1 MASTPLKAFGLGL
14 ALSVAFASA
23 SLAEPVKI
31 GSKNFTEQF
40 IVAEIYA
47 QALEK
52 SGIEVQRR
60 LNLGAT
66 QIAHSALTSGEID
79 FYPEYTG
86 TALAAVVKGELDGDA
101 DKIYQDVKTYYEN
114 ELDLTLLEPT
124 QINNGYAIILLPE
137 TAEANGL
144 TTLSDLG
151 PKSKDLTFGAE
162 GTFGERKDG
171 LPGLKDV
178 YGIEFKEFVQ
188 FAKLGIRY
196 SALTSKQ
203 IDVSFGF
210 ATDWQIEDSKL
221 TVLDDDKALFPP
233 YYLVPVVR
241 QDALEAN
248 PQLAEVL
255 NKVSPLLNNEN
266 MRALNAAVERDRK
279 EPAEV
284 AAEFLAENGI

>member
-1 MASTPLKAFGLGL
+1 MFSNTLKAAGIGIAAAFVSV
-14 ALSVAFASA
+14 LSAH
-23 SLAEPVKI
+23 AEPVKI

-52 SGIEVQRR
+52 AGIEVEKR

-66 QIAHSALTSGEID
+66 QIAHTALTSGEID
-79 FYPEYTG
+79 LYPEYTG
-86 TALAAVVKGELDGDA
+86 TALAAVVKGELAGGA
-101 DKIYQDVKTYYEN
+101 DQIYADVKKHYE
-114 ELDLTLLEPT
+114 EKLGLTLLKPT
-124 QINNGYAIILLPE
+124 AINNGYAIILLPE
-137 TAEANGL
+137 KAAEFKL
-144 TTLSDLG
+144 KTLSDLG
-151 PKSKDLTFGAE
+151 PASKDLTFGAE

-171 LPGLKDV
+171 LPGLEKV
-178 YGIEFKEFVQ
+178 YGIKFKEFVQ

-196 SALTSKQ
+196 SALIDKQ

-210 ATDWQIEDSKL
+210 ATDWQIEDNKL
-221 TVLDDDKALFPP
+221 AVLDDDKSLFPP

-241 QDALEAN
+241 QDALAKN
-248 PQLAEVL
+248 PKIAETL
-255 NKVSPLLNNEN
+255 DKIAPLLTNEK

-284 AAEFLAENGI
+284 AAEFLKSEGL

>member
-1 MASTPLKAFGLGL
+1 MFLNALKVVGLGL
-14 ALSVAFASA
+14 AATFITALSAQG
-23 SLAEPVKI
+23 EPVKI

-52 SGIEVQRR
+52 AGIEVERR

-66 QIAHSALTSGEID
+66 QIAHAALTSGEID
-79 FYPEYTG
+79 LYPEYTG
-86 TALAAVVKGELDGDA
+86 TALAAVVKGELTSDA
-101 DKIYQDVKTYYEN
+101 DQIYADVKKHYEDQ
-114 ELDLTLLEPT
+114 LGLTLLKPT
-124 QINNGYAIILLPE
+124 AINNGYAIIMLPE
-137 TAEANGL
+137 KAEEFKL
-144 TTLSDLG
+144 KTLSDLG
-151 PKSKDLTFGAE
+151 PASKDLTFGAE

-171 LPGLKDV
+171 LPGLEKA
-178 YGIEFKEFVQ
+178 YGIKFKEFVQ

-196 SALTSKQ
+196 SALTSEQ

-210 ATDWQIEDSKL
+210 STDWQIEDSKL
-221 TVLDDDKALFPP
+221 AVLDDDKGLFPP

-248 PQLAEVL
+248 PKIAETL
-255 NKVSPLLNNEN
+255 DKIAPLLTNEK
-266 MRALNAAVERDRK
+266 MRAMNAAVERDRK

-284 AAEFLAENGI
+284 AAEFLKAEGV

>member
-1 MASTPLKAFGLGL
+1 MFSNTFKAAGLGIAAAL
-14 ALSVAFASA
+14 ASVLSAQ
-23 SLAEPVKI
+23 AEPVKI

-52 SGIEVQRR
+52 AGIEVEKR

-66 QIAHSALTSGEID
+66 QIAHTALTSGEID
-79 FYPEYTG
+79 LYPEYTG
-86 TALAAVVKGELDGDA
+86 TALAAVVKGELTSDA
-101 DKIYQDVKTYYEN
+101 DKIYADVKKYYEDN
-114 ELDLTLLEPT
+114 LQLTLLKPT
-124 QINNGYAIILLPE
+124 AINNGYAIILLPE
-137 TAEANGL
+137 KAEEFKL
-144 TTLSDLG
+144 KTLSDLG
-151 PKSKDLTFGAE
+151 PASKDLTFGAE

-171 LPGLKDV
+171 LPGLEKV
-178 YGIEFKEFVQ
+178 YGIKFKEFVQ

-210 ATDWQIEDSKL
+210 STDWQIEDNNL
-221 TVLDDDKALFPP
+221 AVLDDDKGLFPP

-241 QDALEAN
+241 QDALKAN
-248 PQLAEVL
+248 PKIAETL
-255 NKVSPLLNNEN
+255 DKIAPLLTNEK

-279 EPAEV
+279 EPADV
-284 AAEFLAENGI
+284 AAEFLKSEGL

>member
-1 MASTPLKAFGLGL
+1 MFPKYLKSIAIGV
-14 ALSVAFASA
+14 AATVISAFAVQ
-23 SLAEPVKI
+23 AEPVKI

-52 SGIEVQRR
+52 AGIEVQKR

-66 QIAHSALTSGEID
+66 QIAHTALTSGEID
-79 FYPEYTG
+79 LYPEYTG
-86 TALAAVVKGELDGDA
+86 TALAAVVKGELTSNPDQ
-101 DKIYQDVKTYYEN
+101 IYNDVKKYYE
-114 ELDLTLLEPT
+114 EQLDLTLLKPT
-124 QINNGYAIILLPE
+124 AINNGYAIIMLPE
-137 TAEANGL
+137 RAEEFKLKTL
-144 TTLSDLG
+144 TDLG
-151 PKSKDLTFGAE
+151 PVSKDLTFGAE

-171 LPGLKDV
+171 LPGLEQV
-178 YGIEFKEFVQ
+178 YGIKFKEFVK

-221 TVLDDDKALFPP
+221 AVLADDKGLFPP
-233 YYLVPVVR
+233 YYLVPIVR
-241 QDALEAN
+241 QDALKAN
-248 PQLAEVL
+248 PKIAEVL
-255 NKVSPLLNNEN
+255 DKLAPLLTNEK
-266 MRALNAAVERDRK
+266 MRAMNAAVERDRK

-284 AAEFLAENGI
+284 AAEFLKAENI

>member
-1 MASTPLKAFGLGL
+1 MISRLFKSIAISGL
-14 ALSVAFASA
+14 AAVTSVLAAH
-23 SLAEPVKI
+23 AEPVKI

-52 SGIEVQRR
+52 AGIEVQKR

-66 QIAHSALTSGEID
+66 QIAHTALTSGEID
-79 FYPEYTG
+79 LYPEYTG
-86 TALAAVVKGELDGDA
+86 TALAAVVKGELTSDPDQ
-101 DKIYQDVKTYYEN
+101 IYNEVKKHYEDQ
-114 ELDLTLLEPT
+114 LQLTLLKPT
-124 QINNGYAIILLPE
+124 AINNGYAIIMLPDRA
-137 TAEANGL
+137 AEFKLKTL
-144 TTLSDLG
+144 TDLG
-151 PKSKDLTFGAE
+151 PVSKDLTFGAE

-171 LPGLKDV
+171 LPGLEKV
-178 YGIEFKEFVQ
+178 YGIKFKEFVK

-210 ATDWQIEDSKL
+210 ATDWQIEDNKL
-221 TVLDDDKALFPP
+221 AVLEDDKGLFPP

-241 QDALEAN
+241 QDALKAN
-248 PQLAEVL
+248 PKIAEVL
-255 NKVSPLLNNEN
+255 DKLAPLLTNEK
-266 MRALNAAVERDRK
+266 MRAMNAAVERDRK

-284 AAEFLAENGI
+284 AAEFLKAEGL

>member
-1 MASTPLKAFGLGL
+1 MISRLFKSIAISGL
-14 ALSVAFASA
+14 AAVTSVLAAH
-23 SLAEPVKI
+23 AEPVKI

-52 SGIEVQRR
+52 AGIEVQKR

-66 QIAHSALTSGEID
+66 QIAHTALTSGEID
-79 FYPEYTG
+79 LYPEYTG
-86 TALAAVVKGELDGDA
+86 TALAAVVKGELTSDPDQ
-101 DKIYQDVKTYYEN
+101 IYNEVKKHYEDQ
-114 ELDLTLLEPT
+114 LQLTLLKPT
-124 QINNGYAIILLPE
+124 AINNGYAIIMLPDRA
-137 TAEANGL
+137 AEFKLKTL
-144 TTLSDLG
+144 TDLD
-151 PKSKDLTFGAE
+151 PVSKDLTFGAE

-171 LPGLKDV
+171 LPGLEKV
-178 YGIEFKEFVQ
+178 YGIKFKEFVK

-210 ATDWQIEDSKL
+210 ATDWQIEDNKL
-221 TVLDDDKALFPP
+221 AVLEDDKGLFPP

-241 QDALEAN
+241 QDALKAN
-248 PQLAEVL
+248 PKIAEVL
-255 NKVSPLLNNEN
+255 DKLAPLLTNEK
-266 MRALNAAVERDRK
+266 MRAMNAAVERDRK

-284 AAEFLAENGI
+284 AAEFLKAEGI

>member
-1 MASTPLKAFGLGL
+1 MASTTLKAFGLGL

-114 ELDLTLLEPT
+114 ELKLTLLEPT

-144 TTLSDLG
+144 KTLSDLG

-284 AAEFLAENGI
+284 AADFLAENGI

>member
-1 MASTPLKAFGLGL
+1 MISRTLKAAGLGL
-14 ALSVAFASA
+14 GLTVALSAFAH
-23 SLAEPVKI
+23 AEPVKI

-52 SGIEVQRR
+52 AGIEVEKR

-66 QIAHSALTSGEID
+66 QIAHTALTSGEID
-79 FYPEYTG
+79 LYPEYTG
-86 TALAAVVKGELDGDA
+86 TALAAVVKGELTSDA
-101 DKIYQDVKTYYEN
+101 DKIYSDVKTYYEN

-124 QINNGYAIILLPE
+124 AINNGYAIILLPE
-137 TAEANGL
+137 KAEEYKL

-151 PKSKDLTFGAE
+151 PASKDLTFGAE

-171 LPGLKDV
+171 LPGLEEV
-178 YGIEFKEFVQ
+178 YGIKFKEFVK

-196 SALTSKQ
+196 SALTSEQ

-210 ATDWQIEDSKL
+210 STDWQIEDSKL
-221 TVLDDDKALFPP
+221 AVLEDDKNLFPP
-233 YYLVPVVR
+233 YYLVPIVR
-241 QDALEAN
+241 QDAMSAN
-248 PQLAEVL
+248 PEIAEVL
-255 NKVSPLLNNEN
+255 NKIAPLLTNEK
-266 MRALNAAVERDRK
+266 MRAMNAAVERDRK

-284 AAEFLAENGI
+284 AAEFIAAEGL

>member
-1 MASTPLKAFGLGL
+1 MKSLRTAVLAL
-14 ALSVAFASA
+14 ALSAATAFPAM
-23 SLAEPVKI
+23 AEPVKI

-52 SGIEVQRR
+52 AGVEVEKR

-66 QIAHSALTSGEID
+66 QIAHTALTSGEID
-79 FYPEYTG
+79 LYPEYTG
-86 TALAAVVKGELDGDA
+86 TALAAVVKGELTSDA
-101 DKIYQDVKTYYEN
+101 DQIYTAVKKFYEEN
-114 ELDLTLLEPT
+114 LDLTLLEPT
-124 QINNGYAIILLPE
+124 AINNGYAIILLPE
-137 TAEANGL
+137 KAEEYKLKTL
-144 TTLSDLG
+144 TDLG
-151 PKSKDLTFGAE
+151 PASKDLTFGAE

-171 LPGLKDV
+171 LPGLERV
-178 YGIEFKEFVQ
+178 YGIKFKEFVQ

-196 SALTSKQ
+196 SALTSEQ

-210 ATDWQIEDSKL
+210 STDWQIEDSKL
-221 TVLDDDKALFPP
+221 AVLEDDKGLFPP

-248 PQLAEVL
+248 PKIAETL
-255 NKVSPLLNNEN
+255 NKIAPLLTNEK
-266 MRALNAAVERDRK
+266 MRAMNAAVERDRK

-284 AAEFLAENGI
+284 AAEFLQSEGL

>member
-1 MASTPLKAFGLGL
+1 MISRLLK
-14 ALSVAFASA
+14 
-23 SLAEPVKI
+23 SLAIGGLVAVSSVLAAHAQPVKI

-52 SGIEVQRR
+52 AGIEVQKR

-66 QIAHSALTSGEID
+66 QIAHTALTSGEID
-79 FYPEYTG
+79 LYPEYTG
-86 TALAAVVKGELDGDA
+86 TALAAVVKGELTSNPEQ
-101 DKIYQDVKTYYEN
+101 IYNDVKKHYEDQ
-114 ELDLTLLEPT
+114 LQLTLLKPT
-124 QINNGYAIILLPE
+124 AINNGYAIIMLPDRA
-137 TAEANGL
+137 AEFNLKTL
-144 TTLSDLG
+144 TELG
-151 PKSKDLTFGAE
+151 PISKDLTFGAE

-171 LPGLKDV
+171 LPGLEKV
-178 YGIEFKEFVQ
+178 YGIKFKEFVK

-210 ATDWQIEDSKL
+210 ATDWQIDDNKL
-221 TVLDDDKALFPP
+221 AVLEDDKGLFPP

-241 QDALEAN
+241 QDALKAN
-248 PQLAEVL
+248 PKIAEVL
-255 NKVSPLLNNEN
+255 DRLAPLLTNDK
-266 MRALNAAVERDRK
+266 MRAMNAAVERDRK

-284 AAEFLAENGI
+284 AAEFLKAEGI